1 MPNNKDWK
9 PEPMTTADHI
19 KNALHSIEQARAG
32 ASSQAGEALS
42 KAATWLDAALVHSPE
57 PTGPDPKKDPPP
69 PLERERA
76 E

>member
-1 MPNNKDWK
+1 MHKTEKWE

-19 KNALHSIEQARAG
+19 KNALHSIDQARDG
-32 ASSQAGEALS
+32 ASSQAGEALT

-57 PTGPDPKKDPPP
+57 ATGPDPKNDPPP
-69 PLERERA
+69 PLQRENA